1 MDDLSSA
8 ELLYEVRDG
17 IGHVTFNR
25 PTARNAL
32 TFGMYERLAAL
43 CAEIDDDRSVRA
55 LVLTGA
61 GGKAFAAG
69 TDIALFQDFSGPE
82 DALAYE
88 ARMERV
94 IGRLESCRVPTVA
107 AIAGACTGGGAVL
120 AAACDLRLGAPN
132 AVVGMPI
139 ARTLGNCLSAANL
152 ARLAALM
159 GAARVKEMI
168 FKAEL
173 MDASQALAAGF
184 LNEIVPDGA
193 DLSDRAHQFA
203 VMVAAQAPLTLH
215 ATKEG
220 LRRLGAAAARVPD
233 EDLILSCYGSD
244 DFREGIAA
252 FLAKRR
258 PVWRGR

>member
-1 MDDLSSA
+1 
-8 ELLYEVRDG
+8 
-17 IGHVTFNR
+17 
-25 PTARNAL
+25 
-32 TFGMYERLAAL
+32 MYERLAAI
-43 CAEIDDDRSVRA
+43 CAEVDDDPSVRA

-61 GGKAFAAG
+61 GGAFAAG

-94 IGRLESCRVPTVA
+94 IGRLEACRVPTIA
-107 AIAGACTGGGAVL
+107 AITGPCTGGGAVL
-120 AAACDLRLGAPN
+120 AAACDLRVGA
-132 AVVGMPI
+132 ADTVIGMPI

-173 MDASQALAAGF
+173 MDAPRALAAGF
-184 LNEIVPDGA
+184 LSEIVPDGSDLLARA
-193 DLSDRAHQFA
+193 DALALA
-203 VMVAAQAPLTLH
+203 VAAQAPLTLR
-215 ATKEG
+215 ATKEA
-220 LRRLGAAAARVPD
+220 LRRLGAAEPVAD

-244 DFREGIAA
+244 DFREGVAA